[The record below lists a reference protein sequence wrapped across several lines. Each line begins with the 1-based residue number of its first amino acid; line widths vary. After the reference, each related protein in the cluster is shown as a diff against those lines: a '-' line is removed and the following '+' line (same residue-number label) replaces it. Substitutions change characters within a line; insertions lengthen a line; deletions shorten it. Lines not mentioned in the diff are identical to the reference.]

1 MTRHLNATIG
11 TLRCWVTSPLV
22 PVAGIVTA
30 FLLGMSLI
38 VAATGGRAFVPALV
52 IVLAAISL
60 WQTAVVPPRPAVRPL
75 GGAR

>member
-1 MTRHLNATIG
+1 MT
-11 TLRCWVTSPLV
+11 TLRVYATHPLV

-38 VAATGGRAFVPALV
+38 VAASGGRAFVPALV

-60 WQTAVVPPRPAVRPL
+60 WQTAVLPPRPAARPL